1 MYKDLKKYRQ
11 TGSFKDLLEDQPE
24 PISLKLQMDSKT
36 KERYLKLKEEILPSK
51 TTSQQFMSTE
61 TERLR
66 FKSNSYQNIK
76 SLPVHAVELGKITE
90 EKRKEEKELMKMTT
104 SMKTLT
110 RKKSIKN
117 IKESE
122 SVQKRKISKSLKMNT
137 LTKRLP
143 SLGTL
148 YMKM

>member
-1 MYKDLKKYRQ
+1 M
-11 TGSFKDLLEDQPE
+11 
-24 PISLKLQMDSKT
+24 
-36 KERYLKLKEEILPSK
+36 
-51 TTSQQFMSTE
+51 
-61 TERLR
+61 
-66 FKSNSYQNIK
+66 
-76 SLPVHAVELGKITE
+76 HAVELGKITE